1 MEAIS
6 SEKTASDF
14 VRSGNRTTFSHSE
27 RVIRRHSVAARPVAD
42 TCRKSCSTVKHRK
55 PLPTVRTPSRCA
67 LFPITPLNID
77 SPIGRVKP
85 RKMLNISSSC
95 RAIASFRIQL
105 AYLSDDKVSGR
116 MGSGYMSDCERARY
130 RAIPRSLSLYPA
142 FRKQPTMRFVIPFGE
157 PPRATCPD
165 LFLQPDLLFEVLSDA
180 VFHRMAV
187 VVGYV
192 AGPVVV
198 GPVAGPLRLNSATCR
213 SYVSSSGAS
222 FSSGM

>member
-1 MEAIS
+1 MNGMEAIS

-157 PPRATCPD
+157 PPRAN
-165 LFLQPDLLFEVLSDA
+165 LSGSISPA
-180 VFHRMAV
+180 RSAFR
-187 VVGYV
+187 GT
-192 AGPVVV
+192 
-198 GPVAGPLRLNSATCR
+198 LRCRVPSNGGGSRLCGRPSRCR
-213 SYVSSSGAS
+213 SGRRSGC
-222 FSSGM
+222 G